1 VGGALGEEPGW
12 RGFALPRL
20 QSLHGPLLGTL
31 ILGALW
37 GLWHLPLF
45 LTPWNELTLFNVVA
59 YDLTTISLAIMYT
72 WVFNNTKGSV
82 FMAILLHASFN
93 ASATGILAPLFPAPI
108 LEHYGLLPL
117 LGGFG
122 ALAVVLV
129 ALTRGRLG
137 YQHYRQEEVE
147 PDSAA
152 APT

>member
-1 VGGALGEEPGW
+1 MV
-12 RGFALPRL
+12 
-20 QSLHGPLLGTL
+20 GTL

-45 LTPWNELTLFNVVA
+45 LTPWNELTALNVVG
-59 YDLTTISLAIMYT
+59 YVLTTTSLAIMYT

-82 FMAILLHASFN
+82 LMAILIHATFN
-93 ASATGILAPLFPAPI
+93 WTTVPVTQLFPTPI
-108 LEHYGLLPL
+108 FEDYGLFPI

-137 YQHYRQEEVE
+137 YQHYRQEVE

-152 APT
+152 APTKG